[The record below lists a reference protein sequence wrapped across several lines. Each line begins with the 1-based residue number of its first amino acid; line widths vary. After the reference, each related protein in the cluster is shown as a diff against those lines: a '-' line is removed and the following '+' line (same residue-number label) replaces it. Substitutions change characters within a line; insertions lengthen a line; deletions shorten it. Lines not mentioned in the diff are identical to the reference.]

1 MSFKLSKISPICS
14 AFKYESNQRV
24 HWTNIYPL
32 CKVPQQSPSS
42 LAVNASGSGLCGLA
56 ISDIAVRMMPSAL
69 TSCSAGGRLTAYKKV
84 AAVSLHSLIPASR
97 QQKGAHTADMERRSW
112 NLFLKPLPE
121 MFLHGSRP
129 TMLPVAMQLAWQ
141 FWPQMWQE
149 AKNYLPH
156 RNTCQTHKRAER
168 NRFRVCKH
176 SEEAQEKSSRVNA
189 NSNLQVLQRSGA
201 IASEKLAICHLSVV
215 RTGQEGTTM
224 QRSEAI
230 AQLAGS
236 LSGSQ
241 TDTPGKDSLMGK

>member
-1 MSFKLSKISPICS
+1 MSFKLRKISPICS

-112 NLFLKPLPE
+112 NLFLKHFYMDPGPPCCQRPCS
-121 MFLHGSRP
+121 LHDNSGPRCGKKPRITYITGTPARHTRGLKETDSEYAS
-129 TMLPVAMQLAWQ
+129 TVKKLKKKAQGLMQILI
-141 FWPQMWQE
+141 
-149 AKNYLPH
+149 
-156 RNTCQTHKRAER
+156 C
-168 NRFRVCKH
+168 
-176 SEEAQEKSSRVNA
+176 KSSR
-189 NSNLQVLQRSGA
+189 
-201 IASEKLAICHLSVV
+201 
-215 RTGQEGTTM
+215 GQE
-224 QRSEAI
+224 QLPLRS
-230 AQLAGS
+230 
-236 LSGSQ
+236 
-241 TDTPGKDSLMGK
+241 